1 LAGPGQSGTA
11 FERVVF
17 PAALRSALSLGRAAP
32 FKEGRIPSMDKTVA
46 GLIGAVTL
54 LAAADPAQAA
64 MPAQTGLAAAMQ
76 AESYA
81 DLLKPIPDAVA
92 LLKESDE
99 AAAKAELLPA
109 ASEGEATVQQAQ
121 YYYHHH
127 HHHHH
132 GFYPPFY
139 HHHHHHHRYY
149 RRYHH
154 HHHHHHHGYYVPYG
168 Y

>member
-1 LAGPGQSGTA
+1 
-11 FERVVF
+11 
-17 PAALRSALSLGRAAP
+17 
-32 FKEGRIPSMDKTVA
+32 MDKTVA

-54 LAAADPAQAA
+54 LAAADPALAA
-64 MPAQTGLAAAMQ
+64 MPAPTGLKAAMQ

-81 DLLKPIPDAVA
+81 DLLKPIPDAVT

-99 AAAKAELLPA
+99 AAAKADLAKAELLPA
-109 ASEGEATVQQAQ
+109 ASEGEATVQEAQ

-132 GFYPPFY
+132 RFYRRFY
-139 HHHHHHHRYY
+139 HHHHHHQRFF

-154 HHHHHHHGYYVPYG
+154 HHHHGYFRPYG

>member
-1 LAGPGQSGTA
+1 
-11 FERVVF
+11 
-17 PAALRSALSLGRAAP
+17 
-32 FKEGRIPSMDKTVA
+32 MDKTVA

-64 MPAQTGLAAAMQ
+64 MPAETRLTAAMQ

-81 DLLKPIPDAVA
+81 DLLKPIPNAVA
-92 LLKESDE
+92 LLKEADE
-99 AAAKAELLPA
+99 AAGKAELLPA

-154 HHHHHHHGYYVPYG
+154 HHHHHHHHGYYVPYG

>member
-1 LAGPGQSGTA
+1 
-11 FERVVF
+11 
-17 PAALRSALSLGRAAP
+17 
-32 FKEGRIPSMDKTVA
+32 MDKTVA

-54 LAAADPAQAA
+54 LAAVDPAQAA
-64 MPAQTGLAAAMQ
+64 MPAPAGLDAVMR

-99 AAAKAELLPA
+99 AGVKAELLPA
-109 ASEGEATVQQAQ
+109 ASDGEATVQKAQ
-121 YYYHHH
+121 YYY

-149 RRYHH
+149 RRYYH

>member
-1 LAGPGQSGTA
+1 M
-11 FERVVF
+11 E
-17 PAALRSALSLGRAAP
+17 
-32 FKEGRIPSMDKTVA
+32 KTVA

-64 MPAQTGLAAAMQ
+64 MPAPVNLDAAMRV
-76 AESYA
+76 ESYA

-92 LLKESDE
+92 LLKQSDE
-99 AAAKAELLPA
+99 VGAKAELLAPA
-109 ASEGEATVQQAQ
+109 FEGEATVQQAQ

-139 HHHHHHHRYY
+139 RHHHHHHRYY